1 MSDEEKT
8 PGREVITEYAQ
19 AHFRYFRTVD
29 GTVYA
34 QRNGHPVARPIR
46 SQGTTGSHRQEL
58 MVGLFRDGI
67 GVFNG
72 TALKE
77 ALDLIE
83 ALALSQDVQATHIRV
98 APGADGATWLDLGR
112 DDGQSVRIHPTG
124 WTIAVPDPAEVCW
137 RRTQLTGELPLPATD
152 TAGQG
157 IDALLRLTNFAT
169 PDTECLALAWLVGC
183 LEPGVPV
190 PAP

>member
-1 MSDEEKT
+1 MSEDEKT
-8 PGREVITEYAQ
+8 PAREIITDYAQ
-19 AHFRYFRTVD
+19 AHFRYFRTAD

-58 MVGLFRDGI
+58 MVGLFRDGQ

-83 ALALSQDVQATHIRV
+83 ALALTEEVQ
-98 APGADGATWLDLGR
+98 P
-112 DDGQSVRIHPTG
+112 
-124 WTIAVPDPAEVCW
+124 
-137 RRTQLTGELPLPATD
+137 
-152 TAGQG
+152 
-157 IDALLRLTNFAT
+157 
-169 PDTECLALAWLVGC
+169 
-183 LEPGVPV
+183 
-190 PAP
+190 